1 MKQQY
6 PSRVLIAGGKT
17 GGGIASFAEA
27 LRSGLSE
34 LGLPA
39 EVAPPGNILRRIGE
53 LRDPA
58 ILKILSLS
66 AVFAAPVARRTLCVS
81 HGVPCVAYQ
90 GWRTWLAILAS
101 FRMATAG
108 KGTQLVAVSDYTAV
122 HLRTIFNLRVDAVIR
137 NPLHPLFLSASEEAE
152 TKREAIMYVGR
163 LVTAKNPHL
172 LLPAMREV
180 LNENAGLRIWIAG
193 DGPSRARLEQIASGD
208 RRIEFL
214 GVLEPQE
221 VCRRLRRSRVFV
233 SGSPTEPFGIAYLEA
248 LSQGCAVVMP
258 ACGGG
263 LEIAPEQIG
272 GRIQLF
278 PASMSR
284 REIASAIR
292 RALLSLP
299 GAVDLTAY
307 SAREVARAYLSAD
320 ARFDAQGIFHSE
332 PRDPYGREART
343 LSGLADGASL
353 E

>member
-1 MKQQY
+1 MKNQY
-6 PSRVLIAGGKT
+6 PTRVLIAGGKT
-17 GGGIASFAEA
+17 GGGVASFAEA
-27 LRSGLSE
+27 LRLGLSE

-39 EVAPPGNILRRIGE
+39 EVAPPGNILRRIDE

-66 AVFAAPVARRTLCVS
+66 AVFAAPAARRAICVS

-90 GWRTWLAILAS
+90 GWRTWFAILAS
-101 FRMATAG
+101 YRMATAG
-108 KGTQLVAVSDYTAV
+108 KGTQLVAVSDYTAA
-122 HLRTIFNLRVDAVIR
+122 HLRAIFNLRVDAVIR
-137 NPLHPLFLSASEEAE
+137 NPLHPLFLRASPEGE

-193 DGPSRARLEQIASGD
+193 EGPLRHQLEQIANGD
-208 RRIEFL
+208 ERIEFL
-214 GVLEPQE
+214 GALQPRE
-221 VCRRLRRSRVFV
+221 VCRRLQQARVFV
-233 SGSPTEPFGIAYLEA
+233 SGSPTEPFGITYLEA

-258 ACGGG
+258 ASGGG

-292 RALLSLP
+292 RALLSSP
-299 GAVDLTAY
+299 KAVDLTDY
-307 SAREVARAYLSAD
+307 SARAVARAYLSAD
-320 ARFDAQGIFHSE
+320 ACFDAEGIFHVE
-332 PRDPYGREART
+332 RHDENRREVCTVA
-343 LSGLADGASL
+343 GLADGAYPQ
-353 E
+353 